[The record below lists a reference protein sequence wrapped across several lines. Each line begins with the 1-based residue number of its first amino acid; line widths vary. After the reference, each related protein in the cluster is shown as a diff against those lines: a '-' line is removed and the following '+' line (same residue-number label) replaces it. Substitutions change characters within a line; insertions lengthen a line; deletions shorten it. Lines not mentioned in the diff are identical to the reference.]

1 MDWTLIAAAV
11 YLVSLIIPFIMLVF
25 VPVNRRPSSATAWL
39 LLIFMF
45 PFLGLIAFLL
55 LGSPKLSVKRRLQQ
69 RAMDELVRKE
79 VEALRQVPELA
90 ALVDPPLEQRYAPFV
105 RLNTNLG
112 GLPACGGN
120 RVELIAD
127 YQGALDA
134 ITAEVDRAREF
145 VHLEYFI
152 ICRDRTTEGLFQAL
166 ERAVQRGVKVRVLLD
181 HLGSLVYPGFR
192 KLVPRL
198 RAAGIEAY
206 VMLPVRIFDNEWS
219 RADLRNHRKI
229 VIVDGEV
236 GFTGSQN
243 IIDRTY
249 HKRRNLRRGLYY
261 DELVARVEGPV
272 VAQLQAVFITDW
284 FSETGTLLDRT
295 AAPEIWKLPRAR
307 GTSLCQVLPSGPGH
321 ENENNLKLFT
331 SLIYA
336 AQRSV
341 VICNPYFVP
350 DDALMTAITS
360 VAQRDV
366 DVRLVLSEI
375 GDQFMVFH
383 AQRSYYEQLLRCGVK
398 IYLYRAPVLLHSKS
412 ISIDDDI
419 AVVGSSNMDI
429 RSFELDLEV
438 TLVCYDPQV
447 VRELRAIEA
456 GYIERSRQLTLDE
469 WIRRPRLTQFVDNM
483 MRLTSALQ

>member
-1 MDWTLIAAAV
+1 
-11 YLVSLIIPFIMLVF
+11 
-25 VPVNRRPSSATAWL
+25 
-39 LLIFMF
+39 
-45 PFLGLIAFLL
+45 
-55 LGSPKLSVKRRLQQ
+55 
-69 RAMDELVRKE
+69 
-79 VEALRQVPELA
+79 
-90 ALVDPPLEQRYAPFV
+90 
-105 RLNTNLG
+105 
-112 GLPACGGN
+112 
-120 RVELIAD
+120 
-127 YQGALDA
+127 
-134 ITAEVDRAREF
+134 
-145 VHLEYFI
+145 
-152 ICRDRTTEGLFQAL
+152 
-166 ERAVQRGVKVRVLLD
+166 
-181 HLGSLVYPGFR
+181 
-192 KLVPRL
+192 
-198 RAAGIEAY
+198 
-206 VMLPVRIFDNEWS
+206 
-219 RADLRNHRKI
+219 DLRNHRKI

-307 GTSLCQVLPSGPGH
+307 GTSLCQVRPSGPGH

-398 IYLYRAPVLLHSKS
+398 IYLYRAPVLLPSKS